1 MFLKKVQVI
10 NRHFILHLLQ
20 MWSKSFEI
28 FREPVVDLFPKDTE
42 VINIE
47 DCLDPWHP
55 SKGLFFQKLAA
66 TSNYYLDTMYPPNF
80 CKYCQN
86 HFTLLQIAILRKFLR
101 IYKNQDYFTFFGL
114 VVLSLKSSFMQ
125 LKVKFPLW
133 R

>member
-1 MFLKKVQVI
+1 
-10 NRHFILHLLQ
+10 

-66 TSNYYLDTMYPPNF
+66 TSNYYLDTMYPP
-80 CKYCQN
+80 K
-86 HFTLLQIAILRKFLR
+86 LLQ
-101 IYKNQDYFTFFGL
+101 
-114 VVLSLKSSFMQ
+114 VLSKSFQIVADCHPS
-125 LKVKFPLW
+125 KVPKDI
-133 R
+133 